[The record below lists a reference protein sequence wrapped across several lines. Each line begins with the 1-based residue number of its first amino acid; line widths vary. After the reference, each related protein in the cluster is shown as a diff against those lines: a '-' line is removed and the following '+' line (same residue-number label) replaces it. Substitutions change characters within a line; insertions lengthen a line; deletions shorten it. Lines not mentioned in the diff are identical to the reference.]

1 MYLNKTIILLLSVVM
16 FLSCKPGTSEKTK
29 DKIQSETKSNIT
41 GNFTIGGAYALYPLV
56 QKWSDDFMKIYP
68 AVKIVVTPGGTGEGI
83 DNLLAKKDQLTM
95 ISRPLTVEEL
105 KEGIWVIPVAKEGVA
120 PIVNQKNP
128 YFKRIIEH
136 GITPE
141 KLIRLFT
148 GEKPMTWGE
157 LLDTTLKEKA
167 IVYTRADKS
176 GAAAVWANFL
186 WKEAIDLKGIEV
198 VGDEAMI
205 KSIQGNQLAIGY
217 CNFSYAFDTVT
228 GERIKDIQVIPIDL
242 DFDRKIDKKEV
253 PFTNINKA
261 HRGLWL
267 GYYPKNLT
275 RELTFGSLGK
285 PTDPVILA
293 FLNYALT
300 TGQAMVAKKGF
311 CELNDVYIKDALDKL
326 K

>member
-1 MYLNKTIILLLSVVM
+1 MCLNKSIILLLSVVM
-16 FLSCKPGTSEKTK
+16 FLSCKPRISEKTK
-29 DKIQSETKSNIT
+29 DKIQSETKSNIA

-68 AVKIVVTPGGTGEGI
+68 AVKIVVTSGGTGQGI
-83 DNLLAKKDQLTM
+83 DNLLAKKDQLAM

-105 KEGIWVIPVAKEGVA
+105 KEGIWFVPVAKEGVA

-128 YFKRIIEH
+128 YFKRILEH

-148 GEKPMTWGE
+148 GDKPMTWGE
-157 LLDTTLKEKA
+157 LLDTALKEKA

-176 GAAAVWANFL
+176 GAAVVWANFL
-186 WKEAIDLKGIEV
+186 WKEDIDLKGIKV
-198 VGDEAMI
+198 VGDQEMI

-242 DFDRKIDKKEV
+242 DFDKTIDRKEV

-275 RELTFGSLGK
+275 RELTFGSVGK
-285 PTDPVILA
+285 PTDPAILA
-293 FLNYALT
+293 FLNYTLT